1 MRRVRFSPALA
12 LAVLAFATATPSAGL
27 IAFQARREID
37 LGGEATAAA
46 FTAGANRRAL
56 VATADALAV
65 LRYDGGAVGRGE
77 RSDVGRGA
85 RILVAGPDLV
95 AFATRD
101 APRLAIARLGARGLP
116 ENPQEIDLPAPP
128 RAARWLLLDRD
139 LPALAALHDDGLS
152 VLTREGSGW
161 RRHDLAAPR
170 FATDVAA
177 VDVDADGR
185 ADLILAD
192 QTGSALTLLHG
203 GGDGTFEAAGTLASA
218 RGARRLLA
226 ADLDGDRRTD
236 LLVIGDDGLF
246 WHRLGADGRLL
257 PPQLLWKSPHLAD
270 VSVADLSGDGR
281 PDIAVADRSAGTA
294 IVLLGRAD
302 GQVLN
307 SGAYLVGTGPE
318 TILTGDVD
326 GDGRADVLT
335 FGRLGSAGTWLR
347 GRGDGSFDGIPCTL
361 ASFGALTALVSEDF
375 DGDEHPDLAA
385 VSEDSGALGIFIG
398 LGDGRFRAL
407 PPIDVGRRP
416 RGIAVGDFNQ
426 DDKPDL
432 AVAVFGGD
440 TVAVLLGDGTGHFAA
455 PRHIAVGGGPLA
467 ISAGSFASPISTD
480 LAVVNSLSDS
490 VSILYGD
497 GHGQFPK
504 VVDQPVPARPS
515 FLIVGDTN
523 QDGNQD
529 LVVGSNYSETVA
541 ILLGN
546 GAALDPPTTSKLDGT
561 AKPSV
566 AEDFDGDGQMDLV
579 NPDELGGAIEILPG
593 ERPGE
598 FGKPIR
604 LPVGRAPQALA
615 TGDFDRDGKVDLA
628 VADRIGQN
636 IAILFNRSP
645 RSPPLVPGRIRRA
658 AAD

>member
-1 MRRVRFSPALA
+1 MRRVRIATTLA
-12 LAVLAFATATPSAGL
+12 LVLAFCAPAPSGGL

-37 LGGEATAAA
+37 LGGEATAAV
-46 FTAGANRRAL
+46 FTAGTDRRAL
-56 VATADALAV
+56 VATADGLSV

-77 RSDVGRGA
+77 RSSDGRGA

-101 APRLAIARLGARGLP
+101 AHRISISRLGPRGLP
-116 ENPQEIDLPAPP
+116 ERPQDIELPAPP
-128 RAARWLLLDRD
+128 RAARWFPLDQR
-139 LPALAALHDDGLS
+139 PGLAVLHDDGLS
-152 VLTREGSGW
+152 VLTRDGANW
-161 RRHDLAAPR
+161 QRRDLAAPR
-170 FATDVAA
+170 FAADVAA
-177 VDVDADGR
+177 ADVDADGR

-192 QTGSALTLLHG
+192 QTGSALVVLHG
-203 GGDGTFEAAGTLASA
+203 GGDGTFESAGTLPSA
-218 RGARRLLA
+218 RGARRLIA
-226 ADLDGDRRTD
+226 ADLDGDQRTD

-246 WHRLGADGRLL
+246 WHRLGADGRLS

-270 VSVADLSGDGR
+270 ASVADLSGDGR
-281 PDIAVADRSAGTA
+281 PDVVVADRSAGTA
-294 IVLLGRAD
+294 VVLLGSGD
-302 GQVLN
+302 GHVRD
-307 SGAYLVGTGPE
+307 SGAYLVGAGPE
-318 TILTGDVD
+318 TILAGDVD
-326 GDGRADVLT
+326 GDGHADLLA
-335 FGRLGSAGTWLR
+335 FGRLGSGGTWLR

-361 ASFGALTALVSEDF
+361 ASFGALSALVSEDF

-385 VSEDSGALGIFIG
+385 VSEDSGLLGIFIG

-407 PPIDVGRRP
+407 PPISVGRRP
-416 RGIAVGDFNQ
+416 RGLAVGDFNQ

-440 TVAVLLGDGTGHFAA
+440 AVAVLLGDGAGHFSA
-455 PRHIAVGGGPLA
+455 PRQIAVGGGPLA
-467 ISAGSFASPISTD
+467 ISVGSFASPISTD

-497 GHGQFPK
+497 GHGQFSK
-504 VVDQPVPARPS
+504 VVNQPVPARPS

-546 GAALDPPTTSKLDGT
+546 GAGLEAPTTSKLDGT
-561 AKPSV
+561 AKPSL
-566 AEDFDGDGQMDLV
+566 AEDFDGDGHMDLV

-593 ERPGE
+593 EHPRE

-604 LPVGRAPQALA
+604 LAVGRAPQALA
-615 TGDFDRDGKVDLA
+615 TGDFDRDGRIDIA
-628 VADRIGQN
+628 VADRIGQT

-645 RSPPLVPGRIRRA
+645 KSPPPVAGGLRRA